1 MFQQVGQHGCIADIA
16 CRDADRA
23 DLQRFR
29 VHTEVKLAP
38 QAFLAPAMLARAPL
52 SFTFRFDPGRVDQQV
67 QRTRSSAIGDRDA
80 QRLLAAT
87 QGAEVRHFPVKACQS
102 QQAFDEP
109 RRLPKGHTKQY
120 LHRKTN
126 LNCRIAELALA
137 AAPAGRRGRPFH
149 LGIKPDR

>member
-1 MFQQVGQHGCIADIA
+1 MLPRGADIA

-23 DLQRFR
+23 DLQCFL
-29 VHTEVKLAP
+29 VHTEMQLAP
-38 QAFLAPAMLARAPL
+38 QAFLAPAMLARVPL

-67 QRTRSSAIGDRDA
+67 QRTRPSAIGDRDA
-80 QRLLAAT
+80 QRLLAAA
-87 QGAEVRHFPVKACQS
+87 QGAEVRHFPVKACQP
-102 QQAFDEP
+102 QQAFNEP
-109 RRLPKGHTKQY
+109 RRLPERHAEQH

-137 AAPAGRRGRPFH
+137 SALAGRRGRPFH